1 MSTPTKM
8 LSQET
13 APLLTAMD
21 RCDNRDCGAQ
31 AKVEVARFD
40 AGDKTGHLMF
50 CGHHLNKHAEALDA
64 AGYFTVVNDL
74 GAVCTS

>member
-21 RCDNRDCGAQ
+21 RCDKCGAQ
-31 AKVEVARFD
+31 AKVEVARLKEGEK
-40 AGDKTGHLMF
+40 AGHLMF
-50 CGHHLNKHAEALDA
+50 CGHHLNKHAEALDK